1 MSKVNFDL
9 IIIGAGIAGLWSG
22 IQALRKGRKD
32 LRVLILEKY
41 KYIGGRIVTH
51 YKKGLQWEIGAGRI
65 HQSHSRVRALMK
77 KFGLTWVP
85 MDGKSNWRD
94 SANPVN
100 EKDIFPDLYEL
111 YISPLMFLPANEL
124 ACNTLYSCMI
134 KVHGQAKADDICEK
148 FPYWSE
154 LKTIRAD
161 LALGSFQ
168 HEMREWDGF
177 GACREG
183 LTAIIRELTAE
194 FEALGGHIF
203 YKDPAVDIRKRG
215 DIVEILLY
223 DDKVF
228 TCKSCLL
235 ATHRDAI
242 AEMPSLQKWEMLSKV
257 KMDPLLRMY
266 AVFPVVGG
274 KSWFSDISKTIT
286 DSKVRFIIPVNPS
299 KGVLMISYT
308 DGDDARYWID
318 KMKKTKDRDGCINEV
333 MKEIRELF
341 PEKSIPNP
349 KDFHMYPWH
358 SGCSY
363 WLPGDYDPVI
373 ESKKAHIID
382 KGIFCCGESFSLRQ
396 AWIEG
401 ALENAEELFKVDA
414 FLKSIS

>member
-22 IQALRKGRKD
+22 IQALRKGKKD

-41 KYIGGRIVTH
+41 KYIGGRVVTH
-51 YKKGLQWEIGAGRI
+51 YKKGNQWEIGAGRI
-65 HQSHSRVRALMK
+65 HQSHTRVRALMK
-77 KFGLTWVP
+77 KFGLTWIP

-94 SANPVN
+94 SANPVPS
-100 EKDIFPDLYEL
+100 KDIFPDLYEL
-111 YISPLMFLPANEL
+111 YISPLMFLSATEL
-124 ACNTLYSCMI
+124 ACNTLYDCMI
-134 KVHGQAKADDICEK
+134 KVHGQAKTDDICEK

-154 LKTIRAD
+154 LKTVRAD
-161 LALGSFQ
+161 LALGTFQ
-168 HEMREWDGF
+168 HEMREWNGF
-177 GACREG
+177 GGCREG

-203 YKDPAVDIRKRG
+203 YKDPAIDIRRRG
-215 DIVEILLY
+215 DIVEVLL
-223 DDKVF
+223 DDNKFF

-274 KSWFSDISKTIT
+274 KSWFSDITKTIT

-299 KGVLMISYT
+299 KGILMISYT
-308 DGDDARYWID
+308 DGEDARYWIE

-333 MKEIRELF
+333 IKEIRELF
-341 PEKSIPNP
+341 PEKTIPKP
-349 KDFHMYPWH
+349 KEFHMYPWH
-358 SGCSY
+358 SGCSF
-363 WLPGDYDPVI
+363 WLPGDYDPVA

-382 KGIFCCGESFSLRQ
+382 NGIFCCGESFSLRQ
-396 AWIEG
+396 AWMEG

-414 FLKSIS
+414 FMKSIS